1 MNENFKSLIFAVS
14 AIVIIIP
21 SVLVIHDYIYF
32 VSHLEKIEFEQV
44 AENCDPNCKSELES
58 KGFSC
63 EAKGRIGY
71 ACVPPID
78 PQRIEQRRDYW
89 DQLAPPSY
97 GYLEVF
103 YDDKDF
109 GLGLLK
115 DIEIIDENQIKATF
129 RHNIND
135 NYGTEL
141 TPPAHSYENIRIM
154 KVGDTFIP
162 KCHNQYIQVFKL
174 YNIVVS
180 EDASYAVFIYRIGTT
195 DIDRCVFPETLENSF
210 NVKFDI

>member
-1 MNENFKSLIFAVS
+1 MKTNYKNLIFAVS
-14 AIVIIIP
+14 VVAVVVP
-21 SVLVIHDYIYF
+21 SVLFVHNYIYYI
-32 VSHLEKIEFEQV
+32 SHLEKIEFEQV
-44 AENCDPNCKSELES
+44 TENCGPNCKLELEK

-63 EAKGRIGY
+63 EAKGHIGY

-78 PQRIEQRRDYW
+78 TQRIEQRRDYW

-109 GLGLLK
+109 GLGLLR

-141 TPPAHSYENIRIM
+141 TPPTHNYENIRIM

-174 YNIVVS
+174 YDIVVS
-180 EDASYAVFIYRIGTT
+180 EDASYVVFIYRVGIS
-195 DIDRCVFPETLENSF
+195 DVDRCVFPGILENSF